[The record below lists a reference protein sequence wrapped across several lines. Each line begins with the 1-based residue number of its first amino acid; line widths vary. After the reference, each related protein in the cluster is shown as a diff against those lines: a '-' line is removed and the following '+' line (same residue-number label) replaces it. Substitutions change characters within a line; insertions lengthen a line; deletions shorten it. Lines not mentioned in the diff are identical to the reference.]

1 MHLNALRTRS
11 RDWGDHLEM
20 RRLLA
25 MASTEE
31 FRAMAVTF
39 EKWAQTAPT
48 KAERRDFLEM
58 AKTMRQAAAE
68 LDASA
73 ATVLQLDQ
81 RRRCKS

>member
-1 MHLNALRTRS
+1 
-11 RDWGDHLEM
+11 
-20 RRLLA
+20 
-25 MASTEE
+25 MASAEE
-31 FRAMAVTF
+31 FRAIAGTF
-39 EKWAQTAPT
+39 EKWARTALT

-81 RRRCKS
+81 RRRSKP